1 MMEEVL
7 QDKKFYKRALEI
19 AWPAVFESFF
29 IALAGIIDTF
39 MISSLGPKAIAAIGL
54 TTQPKFLAIT
64 SFFAISGAVSA
75 LVARRQGED
84 NRRKANQTLTTALLI
99 SLIFV
104 IITTIIMVR
113 FADPILVFAGSDD
126 STHGMAKEYFNV
138 IMLGLIFNAIS
149 MIINAAHRG
158 AGNTRIAFVTNLV
171 SSIINIFFN
180 YLLIKGNLGFP
191 ALGTKGAAIATV
203 IGTAVSTLM
212 CFYSLTKKR
221 SYLNLKEMAYGGI
234 KISKIIAKEI
244 SNLGVNIFIEIMSMR
259 IGFFITALTA
269 ARLGTD
275 YFAVHNVGMN
285 LLSLSFSLGNGMS
298 VAVITLTGNN
308 LGAGRKDL
316 AIKYGKACQQIGL
329 VMGIIIS
336 LIFMI
341 FGKAIFSLFFND
353 ASIIEQSEIVI
364 RYIGFIVIFQIL
376 QVING
381 GSLRSAGDVRYTLF
395 VAIISVTIVRSIATL
410 VMVNMLKLGLDGI
423 WIAILTDQA
432 SRFIGLRHRFKK
444 GKWVDLKI

>member
-1 MMEEVL
+1 MQES
-7 QDKKFYKRALEI
+7 KYYKRALTI

-39 MISSLGPKAIAAIGL
+39 MISSMGPEAIAAIGL

-64 SFFAISGAVSA
+64 SFFAISSAVSA

-84 NRRKANQTLTTALLI
+84 NRRKANQTLVTTLLI
-99 SLIFV
+99 SMIFV
-104 IITTIIMVR
+104 VLTSILMIR
-113 FADPILVFAGSDD
+113 FVDPILIFAGSDD
-126 STHGMAKEYFNV
+126 ATHLMAKEYFNV
-138 IMLGLIFNAIS
+138 IMLGLVFNSLS

-158 AGNTRIAFVTNLV
+158 SGNTRIAFVTNLV
-171 SSIINIFFN
+171 SSIVNIFFN
-180 YLLIKGNLGFP
+180 YLLIDGNLGFP

-203 IGTAVSTLM
+203 IGAAVSTIM
-212 CFYSLTKKR
+212 CFYSLTKR
-221 SYLNLKEMAYGGI
+221 NSYLSLKEMAYGGI
-234 KISKIIAKEI
+234 RISKTIAKEI
-244 SNLGVNIFIEIMSMR
+244 SNLAVNIFIEIMSMR

-285 LLSLSFSLGNGMS
+285 LLSLSFSLGDGMS

-308 LGAGRKDL
+308 LGAGRKDE

-329 VMGIIIS
+329 LMGIMIS
-336 LIFMI
+336 IIFMV
-341 FGKAIFSLFFND
+341 FGRAIFSLFFTD
-353 ASIIEQSEIVI
+353 STIIEKSDIII

-376 QVING
+376 QVIYG

-395 VAIISVTIVRSIATL
+395 VAIISVTIVRSVATL
-410 VMVNMLKLGLDGI
+410 VMVNLLKLGLDGI

-432 SRFIGLRHRFKK
+432 SRFIGLRHRFKQ

>member
-1 MMEEVL
+1 MQES
-7 QDKKFYKRALEI
+7 KYYKRALAI

-39 MISSLGPKAIAAIGL
+39 MISSMGPEAIAAIGL

-64 SFFAISGAVSA
+64 SFFAISSAVSA

-84 NRRKANQTLTTALLI
+84 NRRKANQTLVTALLI
-99 SLIFV
+99 SMIFV
-104 IITTIIMVR
+104 VLTSILMIR
-113 FADPILVFAGSDD
+113 FVDPILIFAGSDD
-126 STHGMAKEYFNV
+126 TTHLMAKEYFNV
-138 IMLGLIFNAIS
+138 IMLGLVFNSLS

-158 AGNTRIAFVTNLV
+158 SGNTRIAFVTNLV
-171 SSIINIFFN
+171 SSIVNIFFN
-180 YLLIKGNLGFP
+180 YLLIDGNLGFP
-191 ALGTKGAAIATV
+191 ALGTKGAAIATI
-203 IGTAVSTLM
+203 IGAAVSTIM
-212 CFYSLTKKR
+212 CFYSLTKR
-221 SYLNLKEMAYGGI
+221 NSYLSLKEMAYGGI
-234 KISKIIAKEI
+234 RISKTIAKEI
-244 SNLGVNIFIEIMSMR
+244 SNLAVNIFIEIMSMR

-275 YFAVHNVGMN
+275 YFAIHNVGMN
-285 LLSLSFSLGNGMS
+285 LLSLSFSLGDGMS

-308 LGAGRKDL
+308 LGAGRKDE

-329 VMGIIIS
+329 LMGIMIS
-336 LIFMI
+336 IIFMV
-341 FGKAIFSLFFND
+341 FGRAIFSLFFTD
-353 ASIIEQSEIVI
+353 SSIIEKSDIII

-376 QVING
+376 QVIYG

-395 VAIISVTIVRSIATL
+395 VAIISVTIVRSVATL
-410 VMVNMLKLGLDGI
+410 IMVNLLKLGLDGI

-432 SRFIGLRHRFKK
+432 SRFIGLRHRFKQ

>member
-1 MMEEVL
+1 MRREIL
-7 QDKKFYKRALEI
+7 QESKYYKRALAI

-39 MISSLGPKAIAAIGL
+39 MISSMGPEAIAAIGL

-64 SFFAISGAVSA
+64 SFFAISSAVSA

-84 NRRKANQTLTTALLI
+84 NRRKANQTLVTALLI
-99 SLIFV
+99 SMIFV
-104 IITTIIMVR
+104 VLTSILMIR
-113 FADPILVFAGSDD
+113 FVDPILIFAGSDD
-126 STHGMAKEYFNV
+126 TTHLMAKEYFIV
-138 IMLGLIFNAIS
+138 IMLGLVFNSLS

-158 AGNTRIAFVTNLV
+158 SGNTRIAFVTNLV
-171 SSIINIFFN
+171 SSIVNIFFN
-180 YLLIKGNLGFP
+180 YLLIDGNLGFP

-203 IGTAVSTLM
+203 IGAAVSTIM
-212 CFYSLTKKR
+212 CFYSLTKR
-221 SYLNLKEMAYGGI
+221 NSYLSLKEMAYGGI
-234 KISKIIAKEI
+234 RISKTIAKEI
-244 SNLGVNIFIEIMSMR
+244 SNLAVNIFIEIMSMR

-285 LLSLSFSLGNGMS
+285 LLSLSFSLGDGMS

-308 LGAGRKDL
+308 LGAGRKDE

-329 VMGIIIS
+329 LMGIMIS
-336 LIFMI
+336 IIFMV
-341 FGKAIFSLFFND
+341 FGRAIFSLFFTD
-353 ASIIEQSEIVI
+353 TSIIEKSDIII

-376 QVING
+376 QVIYG

-395 VAIISVTIVRSIATL
+395 VAIISVTIVRSVATL
-410 VMVNMLKLGLDGI
+410 VMVNLLKLGLDGI

-432 SRFIGLRHRFKK
+432 SRFIGLRYRFKQ

>member
-1 MMEEVL
+1 M
-7 QDKKFYKRALEI
+7 QDKKYYKRALEI

-39 MISSLGPKAIAAIGL
+39 MISSLGPEAIAAIGL

-64 SFFAISGAVSA
+64 SFFAISSAVSA
-75 LVARRQGED
+75 LVARRQGEGD
-84 NRRKANQTLTTALLI
+84 RRKANQTLTTAIFI

-104 IITTIIMVR
+104 IITTILMIK
-113 FADPILVFAGSDD
+113 FADPILVFAGSDE
-126 STHGMAKEYFNV
+126 STHRMAKEYFNV
-138 IMLGLIFNAIS
+138 IMLGIIFNAIS

-158 AGNTRIAFVTNLV
+158 SGNTRIAFITNLV

-180 YLLIKGNLGFP
+180 YLLITGNLGFP

-203 IGTAVSTLM
+203 IGAAVSTLM
-212 CFYSLTKKR
+212 CFNSLRKKK
-221 SYLNLKEMAYGGI
+221 SYLNLKEMATTGI
-234 KISKIIAKEI
+234 RISKTITKEI

-275 YFAVHNVGMN
+275 YFAIHNVGMN
-285 LLSLSFSLGNGMS
+285 LLSLSFSLGDGMS

-308 LGAGRKDL
+308 LGAGRKDE
-316 AIKYGKACQQIGL
+316 AIKYGKASQQIGL
-329 VMGIIIS
+329 AMGVIIS

-341 FGKAIFSLFFND
+341 FGRSIFSLFFND
-353 ASIIEQSEIVI
+353 ISLIEKSDIVI

-376 QVING
+376 QVIFG

-395 VAIISVTIVRSIATL
+395 VAIISVTIVRSVATL
-410 VMVNMLKLGLDGI
+410 VLVNILKLGLDGI

-432 SRFIGLRHRFKK
+432 SRFIGLRHRFKQ

>member
-1 MMEEVL
+1 L
-7 QDKKFYKRALEI
+7 QEKKYYKRALAL

-39 MISSLGPKAIAAIGL
+39 MISSLGPEAIAAIGL

-64 SFFAISGAVSA
+64 SFFAISSAVSA

-84 NRRKANQTLTTALLI
+84 NRRKANQTLMTALLI

-104 IITTIIMVR
+104 VITTILMVR
-113 FADPILVFAGSDD
+113 FSDPILVFTGSDA
-126 STHGMAKEYFNV
+126 STHQMAKEYFNV
-138 IMLGLIFNAIS
+138 IMIGLIFNAIS

-158 AGNTRIAFVTNLV
+158 AGNTRIAFITNLV
-171 SSIINIFFN
+171 SSLVNIFFN
-180 YLLIKGNLGFP
+180 YLLIEGRFGFP
-191 ALGTKGAAIATV
+191 ELGTKGAAIATV
-203 IGTAVSTLM
+203 IGTAVSSIM
-212 CFYSLTKKR
+212 CFHSLRKKR
-221 SYLNLKEMAYGGI
+221 SYLNLKEMAYSGI
-234 KISKIIAKEI
+234 RISKTISKEI
-244 SNLGVNIFIEIMSMR
+244 SNLGINIFIEIMSMR

-285 LLSLSFSLGNGMS
+285 LLSLSFSLGDGMS

-308 LGAGRKDL
+308 LGAGRKDE
-316 AIKYGKACQQIGL
+316 AIKYGKVCQQIGL
-329 VMGIIIS
+329 VMGLLIS
-336 LIFMI
+336 LIFII
-341 FGKAIFSLFFND
+341 FGRQIFSLFFDDIN
-353 ASIIEQSEIVI
+353 IIKKCDIVI
-364 RYIGFIVIFQIL
+364 RYIGIIVIFQIL
-376 QVING
+376 QVIYG

-395 VAIISVTIVRSIATL
+395 VAILSVTIVRSVATL
-410 VMVNMLKLGLDGI
+410 LMVNVLKLGLDGI
-423 WIAILTDQA
+423 WIAILADQA